1 MEKNTKY
8 IANLERIIRG
18 AELSVW
24 NVMKDLEHYVE
35 DGDKAAL
42 DRALTNAKGEER
54 YLYSQIELM
63 DFGHS
68 ERWNELGKNS
78 DE

>member
-63 DFGHS
+63 GFGHS

>member
-1 MEKNTKY
+1 
-8 IANLERIIRG
+8 
-18 AELSVW
+18 
-24 NVMKDLEHYVE
+24 VE

-63 DFGHS
+63 GFGHS

>member
-1 MEKNTKY
+1 MEN
-8 IANLERIIRG
+8 
-18 AELSVW
+18 
-24 NVMKDLEHYVE
+24 
-35 DGDKAAL
+35 GDKDAL

-63 DFGHS
+63 GFGHS
-68 ERWNELGKNS
+68 ERWNELGKNK